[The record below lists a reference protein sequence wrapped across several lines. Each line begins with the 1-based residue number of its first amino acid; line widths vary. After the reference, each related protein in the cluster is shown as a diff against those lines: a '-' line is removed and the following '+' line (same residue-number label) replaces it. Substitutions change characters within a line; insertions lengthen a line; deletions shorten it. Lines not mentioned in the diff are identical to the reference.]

1 MMQKARNVNSQS
13 LLHETEVII
22 FLVKGENMKNWF
34 KEKACKVI
42 IKLDAFIAGATDL
55 KRVLLAHISQKDEE
69 SSQQDKT
76 IYKLNTINE
85 NLNLRIKDLEEKIE
99 KLIKQNDILKRNN
112 LNFKEQVKRL
122 EEDSVIAKSDNVEL
136 EERINQLIK
145 QNSFL
150 ERSNYELLTKLNK
163 NYTNVKKDDINIE
176 KNGKNIKKYDI
187 ITNKEKLSHEELE
200 KMLSEV
206 KKANLRKLEIL
217 QQIDIMKAIDGDGEI
232 SEDKMEDNK
241 NGDSRSF
248 KR

>member
-55 KRVLLAHISQKDEE
+55 KHVLLAHISQKDEE

-99 KLIKQNDILKRNN
+99 KLIKQNGILKRNN

-122 EEDSVIAKSDNVEL
+122 EEESAIAKADNVEL

-145 QNSFL
+145 QKSIL
-150 ERSNYELLTKLNK
+150 EQSNYELLTKLNK
-163 NYTNVKKDDINIE
+163 NYTNVKKDD
-176 KNGKNIKKYDI
+176 KNVKKYDI

-200 KMLSEV
+200 KMLSDV
-206 KKANLRKLEIL
+206 KKSNLRKLEIL
-217 QQIDIMKAIDGDGEI
+217 QQIDIMKAIDGDGQI
-232 SEDKMEDNK
+232 SEDKTEDNK